1 MIEVPEELEARLQ
14 NWGRWARQCRTETS
28 SPLSALARELA
39 RVSAEEGKRNPQRP
53 INYQDAEF
61 VNTMWRRMPFAAY
74 EDRKVKLVLAVMYT
88 STASMRTTLTMI
100 RRIHKV
106 RIRESEVDAL
116 FEKGVRRLARSLG
129 YELTCP

>member
-39 RVSAEEGKRNPQRP
+39 RVSAEERKRNPQRP

-61 VNTMWRRMPFAAY
+61 VNTLWQRMPFAAY
-74 EDRKVKLVLAVMYT
+74 EDRKVKLVIAAMYT
-88 STASMRTTLTMI
+88 SGGSMRDMLGII

-116 FEKGVRRLARSLG
+116 FEKGVKRLARSLG
-129 YELTCP
+129 YELTFT